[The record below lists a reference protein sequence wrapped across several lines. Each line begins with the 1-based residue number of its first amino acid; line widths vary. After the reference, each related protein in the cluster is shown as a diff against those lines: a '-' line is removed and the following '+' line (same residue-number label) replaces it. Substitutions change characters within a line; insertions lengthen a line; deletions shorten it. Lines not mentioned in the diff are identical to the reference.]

1 LSTRWNRMLEV
12 LDRAETGPICTEKDF
27 DLKILAPQ
35 IKELTKTYEIKYDP
49 ETPVPADDSLADA
62 VFNAALELYLKS
74 GTLCISSQRRIIFE
88 ENEIKEA
95 LRSAPRQVA
104 FGTGRDL
111 RVMTNRRI
119 RDSIP
124 PFCLNSGGCSISE
137 DVYVKVIQSIV
148 QNPLADTASGG
159 LGLDTIYGVKPKANS
174 PMEILASIW
183 NVILIKEAARR
194 AGRPGIGFHNVHGT
208 GLTDASFIA
217 AYRPEFGVGP
227 GDGAAI
233 ASLAELKT
241 DYNTLNKVT
250 CFLQSDCHMGNIYVP
265 LMGGYAGGA
274 EGTAIVSLAHH
285 LEGLVVHQA
294 DYSDLA
300 PLHIRYS
307 CTTARETLWVAS
319 VVGQALS
326 RNTHLLTASEAIT
339 AAGPCTEMVL
349 LETAAMSTVGTA
361 SGININNTSAA
372 KSQYLDRNTG
382 MECKFGSEVGH
393 ATTGMSRNDA
403 NEFVRE
409 LLVKYEDK
417 IEKPPLGRT
426 FQECYDLKTVKPTAG
441 HLEIYDRTRRQLED
455 LGLNFSVGRE

>member
-1 LSTRWNRMLEV
+1 MLDKVE
-12 LDRAETGPICTEKDF
+12 RGPICTEKDF
-27 DLKILAPQ
+27 DLKILTPK
-35 IKELTKTYEIKYDP
+35 IKELTKTYGIKYDP
-49 ETPVPADDSLADA
+49 ENPIPADDSLADA
-62 VFNAALELYLKS
+62 IFNAALDLYQES
-74 GTLCISSQRRIIFE
+74 GTLCVSNQRRIIFE
-88 ENEIKEA
+88 ESEIKDA
-95 LRSAPRQVA
+95 LKRAPGKVA
-104 FGTGRDL
+104 FGEGRDL

-119 RDSIP
+119 GDPDP

-137 DVYVKVIQSIV
+137 EVYVKVIQSII

-159 LGLDTIYGVKPKANS
+159 LGLDTIYGIRPKADS
-174 PMEILASIW
+174 PTEILASIW

-194 AGRPGIGFHNVHGT
+194 AGRPGIGFHNIHGT

-241 DYNTLNKVT
+241 DYNTLNKAVY
-250 CFLQSDCHMGNIYVP
+250 FMQSDTHLGNIYVP

-285 LEGLVVHQA
+285 LQGLLVHQA

-307 CTTARETLWVAS
+307 CTTTRETLWVAS

-326 RNTHLLTASEAIT
+326 RNTHLLTACESIT

-349 LETAAMSTVGTA
+349 LETAAMSTVGAT
-361 SGININNTSAA
+361 SGININNASAA

-382 MECKFGSEVGH
+382 MECEFGSEVGH
-393 ATTGMSRNDA
+393 ATARMRRTDA
-403 NEFVRE
+403 NDLVKE
-409 LLVKYEDK
+409 LLLRYEDK

-426 FQECYDLKTVKPTAG
+426 FQECYDLKTVKPTKE
-441 HLEIYDRTRRQLED
+441 HLEIFDRTRKQLED
-455 LGLNFSVGRE
+455 LGLNFSGDVLARTN

>member
-1 LSTRWNRMLEV
+1 MLDV
-12 LDRAETGPICTEKDF
+12 LDKAETGPICTERDF
-27 DLKILAPQ
+27 DLKILAPK
-35 IKELTKTYEIKYDP
+35 IKELTKAYEIKYDP
-49 ETPVPADDSLADA
+49 ESPVPADDSLADA
-62 VFNAALELYLKS
+62 IFNAALDLYLES
-74 GTLCISSQRRIIFE
+74 GTLCLSNQRRILFQD
-88 ENEIKEA
+88 NEIKEA
-95 LRSAPRQVA
+95 LKGASRKVV
-104 FGTGRDL
+104 FGEGRDL
-111 RVMTNRRI
+111 RVMKNRRI
-119 RDSIP
+119 GDSEP
-124 PFCLNSGGCSISE
+124 PFCLTSGGCFISE
-137 DVYVKVIQSIV
+137 EVYVKVIQSIV

-159 LGLDTIYGVKPKANS
+159 LGLDTVYGVKPKANS

-241 DYNTLNKVT
+241 DYNTLNKVVY
-250 CFLQSDCHMGNIYVP
+250 FLQSDCNLGNIYVP

-274 EGTAIVSLAHH
+274 EGTAIISLAHH
-285 LEGLVVHQA
+285 LQGLLVHQA

-300 PLHIRYS
+300 PCHLRYS
-307 CTTARETLWVAS
+307 CTTTRETLWVAS

-326 RNTHLLTASEAIT
+326 RNTHLLTACEAIT

-349 LETAAMSTVGTA
+349 LETAAMSTVGAA
-361 SGININNTSAA
+361 SGVSINNASAA

-393 ATTGMSRNDA
+393 ATAAMSRNDA
-403 NEFVRE
+403 NELVKE
-409 LLVKYEDK
+409 LLRRYEDK

-426 FQECYDLKTVKPTAG
+426 FQECYDLRSVKPTT
-441 HLEIYDRTRRQLED
+441 EYSQIYDRTRKQLED
-455 LGLNFSVGRE
+455 LGLDFGADRK

>member
-1 LSTRWNRMLEV
+1 MLDV
-12 LDRAETGPICTEKDF
+12 LNKVETGPICTERDF
-27 DLKILAPQ
+27 DLKILAPK
-35 IKELTKTYEIKYDP
+35 IKELTKAYEIKYGP
-49 ETPVPADDSLADA
+49 ENPVPADDSLADA
-62 VFNAALELYLKS
+62 VFNAALDLYLES
-74 GTLCISSQRRIIFE
+74 GTLCVSNQRRIIFE
-88 ENEIKEA
+88 DSEIKEA
-95 LRSAPRQVA
+95 LKGAPRKVA
-104 FGTGRDL
+104 FGEGRDL

-119 RDSIP
+119 GDPDP

-137 DVYVKVIQSIV
+137 EVYVKVIQSIV

-159 LGLDTIYGVKPKANS
+159 LGLDTIYGVRPKADS
-174 PMEILASIW
+174 PTEILASIW

-241 DYNTLNKVT
+241 DYNTLNKAVY
-250 CFLQSDCHMGNIYVP
+250 FVQADSHLGNIYVP

-285 LEGLVVHQA
+285 LQGLLVHQA

-300 PLHIRYS
+300 PLHMRYS
-307 CTTARETLWVAS
+307 CTTTRETLWVAS

-326 RNTHLLTASEAIT
+326 RNTHLLTACESIT

-349 LETAAMSTVGTA
+349 LETAAMSTVGAA
-361 SGININNTSAA
+361 SGININNASAA

-382 MECKFGSEVGH
+382 MECEFGSEVGH
-393 ATTGMSRNDA
+393 ATAGMSRADA
-403 NEFVRE
+403 NELVRE
-409 LLVKYEDK
+409 LLLRYEDK
-417 IEKPPLGRT
+417 TEKPPLGRT
-426 FQECYDLKTVKPTAG
+426 FQECYDLKTVKPTKE
-441 HLEIYDRTRRQLED
+441 HLEIYDRTRKQLED
-455 LGLNFSVGRE
+455 LGLNLSGDVAD